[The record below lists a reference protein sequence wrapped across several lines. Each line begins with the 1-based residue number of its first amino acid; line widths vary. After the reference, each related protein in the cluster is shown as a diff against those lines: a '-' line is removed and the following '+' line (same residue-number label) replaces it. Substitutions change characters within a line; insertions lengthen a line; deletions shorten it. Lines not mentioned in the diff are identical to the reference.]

1 MAYKYFISLRHF
13 WILHLILNSPQRQW
27 HNCRVKTEIDK
38 MLRYISGPRL
48 MMWSIAIYSEGKK
61 AQHKKVSSQ
70 IQSPIQIMSMSQI
83 IVRMVFDNGSIETH
97 SAVKTSWNSTLPDL
111 TYWTLCVSFTQVNK
125 YIPLRH
131 HYPTV
136 WHMSQVF
143 RLWILWIIGGGQTED
158 PNLYE
163 GIIFGRAVAEWKK
176 IARGYLIKWPLSEH
190 LDVYIFMKSTSKF

>member
-1 MAYKYFISLRHF
+1 
-13 WILHLILNSPQRQW
+13 
-27 HNCRVKTEIDK
+27 
-38 MLRYISGPRL
+38 
-48 MMWSIAIYSEGKK
+48 
-61 AQHKKVSSQ
+61 
-70 IQSPIQIMSMSQI
+70 MSMSQI

-190 LDVYIFMKSTSKF
+190 QIKSFLGAPAKCQLDINSLPGNRSIMPFELESFNVKKEMVSSTDSTFTANIKWQSGSGRNEWVSESTINVF